1 MIDVSK
7 LSPEEIEDLEKQIK
21 AHKNKP
27 KGTNYLE
34 LQPGTIWIQN
44 KREFNKATLIVKIEQ
59 APFCRIQP
67 CYGRTHDGYAITEPP
82 YEGAPAVEMITYNR
96 MPQIVYRYLI
106 CDSPKHLNKMT
117 TSHAN
122 GFTYYYRR
130 IH

>member
-1 MIDVSK
+1 MIDLSK
-7 LSPEEIEDLEKQIK
+7 LSPEEIEDLEKQI
-21 AHKNKP
+21 
-27 KGTNYLE
+27 NYLE
-34 LQPGTIWIQN
+34 LQPGTIW
-44 KREFNKATLIVKIEQ
+44 KSEFNKATLIVKIEQ

-67 CYGRTHDGYAITEPP
+67 CYGRTHDGYAITEPL
-82 YEGAPAVEMITYNR
+82 YEGAPVVEMITYNR
-96 MPQIVYRYLI
+96 MPKIVYRYLI

>member
-1 MIDVSK
+1 MIDLSK

-34 LQPGTIWIQN
+34 LQPGTIWMQK

-67 CYGRTHDGYAITEPP
+67 CYGRTYDGYAITEL
-82 YEGAPAVEMITYNR
+82 YFRSAPVVEMIKYSIE
-96 MPQIVYRYLI
+96 PLIVYRYLI
-106 CDSPKHLNKMT
+106 CDSPKHLNKT
-117 TSHAN
+117 TMSYAN
-122 GFTYYYRR
+122 GFTYYFRR

>member
-7 LSPEEIEDLEKQIK
+7 LSPEDFQELENQIK
-21 AHKNKP
+21 RHKEKS

-34 LQPGTIWIQN
+34 LQPGTIWMQK

-67 CYGRTHDGYAITEPP
+67 CYGRTRDGIPITEPL
-82 YEGAPAVEMITYNR
+82 YEGDPVVEMITYNR

-117 TSHAN
+117 KSHAN
-122 GFTYYYRR
+122 GFTFYYKR